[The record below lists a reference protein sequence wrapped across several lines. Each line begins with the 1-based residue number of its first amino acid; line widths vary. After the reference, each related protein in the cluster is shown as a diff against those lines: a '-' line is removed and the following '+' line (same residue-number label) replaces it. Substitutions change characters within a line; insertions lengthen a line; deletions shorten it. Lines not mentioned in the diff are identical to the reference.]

1 MTERHSED
9 VSPSVLLPGEPSP
22 STARPTKFLLAC
34 GLTAVLVLW
43 SSNYIVA
50 KVALDHIDVLT
61 LLAFRFEI
69 AGAVMLA
76 IFFARKRRTP
86 LQRRHLWLF
95 LWLVIFGIVINQG
108 LFISGLNYSI
118 PSHSA
123 IIVAF
128 DPILILVLARAMGL
142 ESFSA
147 GKFIGM
153 GLAVAGIVL
162 LEFEQRAPA
171 HSHYLMGDLMT
182 LVSAIGF
189 CLYAVLAKRITAEY
203 DAVALNTFNCVGAAI
218 LFLPV
223 AVHQAVRIDWGSVAW
238 QGWMGVFYTALVS
251 SVLAYLLFYWALR
264 HMDASRVAVI
274 NYIQPILVIILASVF
289 LAETPW
295 HHLLA
300 GTALVLAGVYLA
312 ERGARI
318 V

>member
-1 MTERHSED
+1 MNVNTLAEAST
-9 VSPSVLLPGEPSP
+9 
-22 STARPTKFLLAC
+22 STARPTKLLLAC
-34 GLTAVLVLW
+34 GLGAVLVLW
-43 SSNYIVA
+43 STNYIVA
-50 KVALDHIDVLT
+50 KIALDHVDVPT
-61 LLAFRFEI
+61 FLAFRFEI

-86 LQRRHLWLF
+86 LQRRHFWLF
-95 LWLVIFGIVINQG
+95 VWLAILGVVINQG
-108 LFISGLNYSI
+108 LFITGLNYSI

-142 ESFSA
+142 ESFSP

-153 GLAVAGIVL
+153 GLAVVGIVL
-162 LEFEQRAPA
+162 LEFEQKAPA
-171 HSHYLMGDLMT
+171 HSHYLMGDLIT
-182 LVSAIGF
+182 LASAVGF
-189 CLYAVLAKRITAEY
+189 CLYAVLAKRITSKY
-203 DAVALNTFNCVGAAI
+203 DAVALNTFNCVGGAI
-218 LFLPV
+218 VFLPV
-223 AVHQAVRIDWGSVAW
+223 AIHQAVGLRSRHIAW

-251 SVLAYLLFYWALR
+251 SVAAYLLFYWALR

-274 NYIQPILVIILASVF
+274 NYIQPILVIVLASVF
-289 LAETPW
+289 LAETPSQ
-295 HHLLA
+295 HLLA

>member
-1 MTERHSED
+1 VNTPAAEATA
-9 VSPSVLLPGEPSP
+9 
-22 STARPTKFLLAC
+22 STAQRPTKLLLAC
-34 GLTAVLVLW
+34 GLAAVLVMW
-43 SSNYIVA
+43 AINYIVA

-69 AGAVMLA
+69 AGAVMLV
-76 IFFARKRRTP
+76 IFFARGRRTP
-86 LQRRHLWLF
+86 LQKRHFWLF
-95 LWLVIFGIVINQG
+95 VCLATFGILMNQG
-108 LFISGLNYSI
+108 LFITGLNYSI

-153 GLAVAGIVL
+153 GLAVAGIVM
-162 LEFEQRAPA
+162 LEVEQGAA
-171 HSHYLMGDLMT
+171 VHSHYLLGDLMT
-182 LVSAIGF
+182 LGSALGF
-189 CLYAVLAKRITAEY
+189 SLYAVLAKGVTSEY
-203 DAVALNTFNCVGAAI
+203 DAVALNTFNCVAAAI
-218 LFLPV
+218 VFLPV
-223 AVHQAVRIDWGSVAW
+223 AIHQAVRLDWRSVAW
-238 QGWMGVFYTALVS
+238 QGWMGVLYTALVS
-251 SVLAYLLFYWALR
+251 SVLAYLTFYWALR

-274 NYIQPILVIILASVF
+274 NYLQPVLVIMLASAF
-289 LAETPW
+289 LGENPSR
-295 HHLLA
+295 HLLA

>member
-1 MTERHSED
+1 MW
-9 VSPSVLLPGEPSP
+9 
-22 STARPTKFLLAC
+22 AI
-34 GLTAVLVLW
+34 
-43 SSNYIVA
+43 NYIIA

-61 LLAFRFEI
+61 FLAFRFEI
-69 AGAVMLA
+69 AGAVMLC

-86 LQRRHLWLF
+86 LQKRHFWLF
-95 LWLVIFGIVINQG
+95 VALVIFGILMNQG
-108 LFISGLNYSI
+108 LFLTGLNYSI

-153 GLAVAGIVL
+153 GLAFAGIVV
-162 LEFEQRAPA
+162 LEIEQGAPP
-171 HSHYLMGDLMT
+171 HSHYLIGDLMT
-182 LVSAIGF
+182 LGSALGF
-189 CLYAVLAKRITAEY
+189 SLYAVLAKGVTGEY

-218 LFLPV
+218 VFLPV
-223 AVHQAVRIDWGSVAW
+223 AIHQAVRLDWGRVAW

-251 SVLAYLLFYWALR
+251 SVLAYLTFYWGLR

-274 NYIQPILVIILASVF
+274 NYVQPVLVIILASVF
-289 LAETPW
+289 LGENPSR
-295 HHLLA
+295 HLLA
-300 GTALVLAGVYLA
+300 GTAFVLAGVYLA
-312 ERGARI
+312 DRGARI